1 MIINDNSKVIESISG
16 ISGLELQGIKL
27 FLQGAVYCWVKNRK
41 NEVFALRDL
50 VGGENTD
57 WSETPLE
64 ALYQKH
70 ILLKKDVES
79 ANKVAGQEA
88 GQVLKLVLKNDSR
101 KFELSDAGLSN
112 GYVWVE

>member
-1 MIINDNSKVIESISG
+1 VIENDTSKVVESISG
-16 ISGLELQGIKL
+16 ISDHKFEQIKS

-41 NEVFALRDL
+41 DEIFALRDL

-57 WSETPLE
+57 WSSTPLE

-70 ILLKKDVES
+70 IDLKKDSAS
-79 ANKVAGQEA
+79 ANKVAGQDA

-101 KFELSDAGLSN
+101 KFQVRSAGLSN
-112 GYVWVE
+112 GYIWVQ